1 MTLIDDSDDVDEIT
15 PLQQLP
21 DEPAACQRPIRT
33 KRAPERLNLSCIED
47 TYTDKVHHLSYHM
60 TARRAMKEI
69 PDKARP
75 AIIDELTNLTKKGVL
90 TGRHW
95 GDLTPTQRPRVLRS
109 HTNVT
114 HKVTPASDRTGQTEV
129 KVKARHAANGDGQ
142 NRSHYLREETSSP
155 TVSISGLYLSL
166 ITSMNNFP
174 GCLCVTAD
182 VGCAYLNVKMPKQH
196 PQELVF
202 IRIDSDITALLVEV
216 DSIVLP
222 FVRKDESII
231 AELKKALYGC
241 IESAVLWHE
250 ELSQTLLSLRMKK
263 NDTDPCIF
271 KLSGKRHLTVTV
283 YVDDLMIL
291 SDNVRTIDWLL
302 TELTTRYDQL
312 KITRG
317 MNHNCLRMTITN

>member
-1 MTLIDDSDDVDEIT
+1 M
-15 PLQQLP
+15 
-21 DEPAACQRPIRT
+21 
-33 KRAPERLNLSCIED
+33 
-47 TYTDKVHHLSYHM
+47 
-60 TARRAMKEI
+60 
-69 PDKARP
+69 
-75 AIIDELTNLTKKGVL
+75 
-90 TGRHW
+90 
-95 GDLTPTQRPRVLRS
+95 LRS

-114 HKVTPASDRTGQTEV
+114 HKVTSASDGIGRTED
-129 KVKARHAANGDGQ
+129 KVKARHVADGDGQ
-142 NRSHYLREETSSP
+142 NCSHYSREETSSP